1 LQLKANVLGTEFLL
15 RGKGGDPSLHKGF
28 NAQLLAVNYKPTI
41 NHVKAGPRTMTA
53 CVPVPEA
60 KQVCTCSLRV
70 ASNILQLVLPQARH
84 EAIGSL
90 AYWQLIVQQ
99 Q

>member
-1 LQLKANVLGTEFLL
+1 VLQLKANMLGTEFLL
-15 RGKGGDPSLHKGF
+15 RGKGGDPALHKGF

-60 KQVCTCSLRV
+60 MQVCTATV
-70 ASNILQLVLPQARH
+70 V
-84 EAIGSL
+84 
-90 AYWQLIVQQ
+90 WQL
-99 Q
+99 